1 MTREADQAMFFDKF
15 DNIFRKKQDA
25 EKTGNGIHTTV
36 GEEAAPKGFT
46 IDLNQPLREPEV
58 PDFCSFTA
66 GVSGNA
72 PQWPEPKMPDVSEEE
87 KPEFLTRDMGLGGH
101 HVNGGHI
108 HISMSVSYVAES
120 HTVVYRHS
128 SSQDPEEKKIYPIPP
143 EVRTK
148 AQLLWYLER
157 KTDIPSVCWH
167 YY

>member
-1 MTREADQAMFFDKF
+1 MGFKFFDKF
-15 DNIFRKKQDA
+15 SNVFNKRPEKDSPVTVIPENQDKP
-25 EKTGNGIHTTV
+25 EKTGGTI
-36 GEEAAPKGFT
+36 EYDPSRGFT
-46 IDLNQPLREPEV
+46 VIGSNPGGNSVNIALFVAPEPPV
-58 PDFCSFTA
+58 W
-66 GVSGNA
+66 
-72 PQWPEPKMPDVSEEE
+72 QEPKMPDVSEEE
-87 KPEFLTRDMGLGGH
+87 NPEFLTRDMGLGGH
-101 HVNGGHI
+101 HVSASHI

-128 SSQDPEEKKIYPIPP
+128 SSQDPEEKKTYPIPP